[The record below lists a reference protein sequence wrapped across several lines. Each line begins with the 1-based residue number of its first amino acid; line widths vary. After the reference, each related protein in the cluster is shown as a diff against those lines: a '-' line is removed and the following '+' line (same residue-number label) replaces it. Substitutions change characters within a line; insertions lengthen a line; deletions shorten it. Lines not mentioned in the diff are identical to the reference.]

1 MATRTKASRSAAAKK
16 AAATRKRNAAKRS
29 AAAKKAA
36 ATRKRNGAKRTAAKR
51 TAAKRGTKASRSAA
65 AKKAAATRKR
75 NAAKRSAAA
84 KKAAAT
90 RKRNGGKRKASTSKR
105 GTKASRSAAAKK
117 AAATR
122 KRNAARRSRAAKK
135 AAATRKRKGSR
146 KTVKSRS
153 RPTAAKRRAAAKKA
167 AATRKRNAAKRSR
180 AAKKAAATRKRNSGK
195 RRGSRRSRA
204 KTATKRSGKS
214 TLYNAFMAPINDMP
228 GAVIG
233 LAYAAAL
240 GGAYAA
246 IKPMV
251 WGRIGLTGANGYIA
265 QAANMMPVLTDNMK
279 TDLANFGNKA
289 LDLGTIG
296 AASFLLSDKKKGL
309 GLLSKGQAQGIMAVA
324 STYYAL
330 QLFGELQTYNI
341 GGGVRD
347 LLAGNGFTFGQMAT
361 APVTYGTIG
370 STGMMHGNHNY
381 SMGMSTMNNKF
392 FGVHNG
398 GSSNMMLPAPAMN
411 NGIVNTAATRGTAG
425 NAIFGTRRGLG
436 SSRVNLF

>member
-51 TAAKRGTKASRSAA
+51 GTKASRSAA

-75 NAAKRSAAA
+75 NAAKRTAAA

-90 RKRNGGKRKASTSKR
+90 RKRNARKSPAKRKASTSKR
-105 GTKASRSAAAKK
+105 STKASRSAAAKK

-122 KRNAARRSRAAKK
+122 KRNANKRSRAAKK
-135 AAATRKRKGSR
+135 AAATRKRNARGGRS
-146 KTVKSRS
+146 TVKTRS
-153 RPTAAKRRAAAKKA
+153 RPTAGKRRAAAKKA

-204 KTATKRSGKS
+204 KTATKSRG

-251 WGRIGLTGANGYIA
+251 WGRMGLTGANGYIS
-265 QAANMMPVLTDNMK
+265 QAANMLPVLPETMK

-296 AASFLLSDKKKGL
+296 AAAFLLSDKKRGL
-309 GLLSKGQAQGIMAVA
+309 GLLSKGQRDGIVAVA
-324 STYYAL
+324 LTYYGM
-330 QLFGELQTYNI
+330 QFFGEVQTYNI
-341 GGGVRD
+341 GRGVRD
-347 LLAGNGFTFGQMAT
+347 LITGNGFSFGDT
-361 APVTYGTIG
+361 PDSSLVTYGTLG
-370 STGMMHGNHNY
+370 STGMMYGNQNY
-381 SMGMSTMNNKF
+381 SMGMSTMNNKM

-398 GSSNMMLPAPAMN
+398 GNNMMLPAPAMN

-425 NAIFGTRRGLG
+425 NAIFGTRRGGLG